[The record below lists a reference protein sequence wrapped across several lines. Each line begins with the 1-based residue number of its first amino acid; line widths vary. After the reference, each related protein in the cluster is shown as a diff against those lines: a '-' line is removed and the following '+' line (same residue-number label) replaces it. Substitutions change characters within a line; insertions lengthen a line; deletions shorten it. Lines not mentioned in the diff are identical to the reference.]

1 MDLLAEVIVIL
12 IAALM
17 PIVLAAILLFYPRE
31 EEEPENITYI
41 PDFYA
46 EDTMPVASL
55 ASWHPD
61 PLWYLELTNA
71 GTGLR
76 IGKRFFV
83 AGCVDHAGT
92 HVVDRYALR
101 SELFCKILHQAH
113 LRALAGSIDCHVFVR
128 FILLQLS
135 FLPWIILS
143 VLAMYLPMLFVLP
156 YMELTN
162 VALYRDIKGEFI
174 LYHPPA
180 ADESIEV

>member
-76 IGKRFFV
+76 IGKRFQKELILGRFIGTGEQSNMLYLDRSVTISRRHVRILVMENGVSAENLSAVNV
-83 AGCVDHAGT
+83 ARLNG
-92 HVVDRYALR
+92 
-101 SELFCKILHQAH
+101 
-113 LRALAGSIDCHVFVR
+113 RALVTPDWIHFSDHLEIGDETYIVTA
-128 FILLQLS
+128 LS
-135 FLPWIILS
+135 R
-143 VLAMYLPMLFVLP
+143 
-156 YMELTN
+156 
-162 VALYRDIKGEFI
+162 VA
-174 LYHPPA
+174 
-180 ADESIEV
+180 

>member
-76 IGKRFFV
+76 IGKRFQKELILGRFIGTGEQSNMLYLDRSVTISRRQVRIMVMEDGVSAENLSAVNV
-83 AGCVDHAGT
+83 ARLNG
-92 HVVDRYALR
+92 
-101 SELFCKILHQAH
+101 
-113 LRALAGSIDCHVFVR
+113 RALVTPDWIHYSDHLEIGDETYIVTA
-128 FILLQLS
+128 LS
-135 FLPWIILS
+135 R
-143 VLAMYLPMLFVLP
+143 
-156 YMELTN
+156 
-162 VALYRDIKGEFI
+162 VA
-174 LYHPPA
+174 
-180 ADESIEV
+180 

>member
-76 IGKRFFV
+76 IGKRFQKELILGRFIGTGEQSNMLYLDRSVTISRRHVRIMVMEDGISAENLSAVNV
-83 AGCVDHAGT
+83 ARLNG
-92 HVVDRYALR
+92 
-101 SELFCKILHQAH
+101 
-113 LRALAGSIDCHVFVR
+113 RALVTPDWIHYSDHLEIGDETYIVTA
-128 FILLQLS
+128 LS
-135 FLPWIILS
+135 R
-143 VLAMYLPMLFVLP
+143 
-156 YMELTN
+156 
-162 VALYRDIKGEFI
+162 VA
-174 LYHPPA
+174 
-180 ADESIEV
+180 

>member
-76 IGKRFFV
+76 IGKRFQKELILGRFIGTGEQSNMLYLDRSVTISRRHVRIMVMEDGVSAENLSAVNV
-83 AGCVDHAGT
+83 ARLNG
-92 HVVDRYALR
+92 
-101 SELFCKILHQAH
+101 
-113 LRALAGSIDCHVFVR
+113 RALVTPDWIHYSDHLEIGDETYIVTA
-128 FILLQLS
+128 LS
-135 FLPWIILS
+135 R
-143 VLAMYLPMLFVLP
+143 
-156 YMELTN
+156 
-162 VALYRDIKGEFI
+162 VA
-174 LYHPPA
+174 
-180 ADESIEV
+180 

>member
-76 IGKRFFV
+76 IGKRFQKELILGRFIGTGEQSNMLYLDRSVTISRRHVRIMVMEDGVSAENLSAVNV
-83 AGCVDHAGT
+83 ARLNG
-92 HVVDRYALR
+92 
-101 SELFCKILHQAH
+101 
-113 LRALAGSIDCHVFVR
+113 RALVTPDWSHYSEHVEIGDETYIVTA
-128 FILLQLS
+128 LS
-135 FLPWIILS
+135 R
-143 VLAMYLPMLFVLP
+143 
-156 YMELTN
+156 
-162 VALYRDIKGEFI
+162 VA
-174 LYHPPA
+174 
-180 ADESIEV
+180 

>member
-76 IGKRFFV
+76 IGKRFQKELILGRFIGTGEQSNMLYLDRSVTISRRHVRILVMENGVSAENLSAVNV
-83 AGCVDHAGT
+83 ARLNG
-92 HVVDRYALR
+92 
-101 SELFCKILHQAH
+101 
-113 LRALAGSIDCHVFVR
+113 RALVTPDWIHYSDHLEIGDETYIVTA
-128 FILLQLS
+128 LS
-135 FLPWIILS
+135 R
-143 VLAMYLPMLFVLP
+143 
-156 YMELTN
+156 
-162 VALYRDIKGEFI
+162 VA
-174 LYHPPA
+174 
-180 ADESIEV
+180 